1 MTSLRVFIAD
11 DEAPARLRLRALL
24 SDIDSDMPNRVVG
37 EAATGLEA
45 LERIQALAP
54 EDAPDVALVD
64 IRMPGMDGVELASHL
79 ERLPAPPV
87 LVFCTAYDQY
97 AVRAF
102 ELNAVDYLLKPVR
115 AVRLLDALRRVAQ
128 KRAQPHELVQALL
141 PSCRQH
147 LSCSERGRI
156 LLLPVRDVLFLRAEL
171 KYVTARTVEREYLLE
186 EPLAALEQE
195 FAQRFVRIHRSC
207 LVAREAVAGF
217 EQIRGDGADVHWA
230 VVLSGID
237 ERLPVSRRQW
247 AQIRSE
253 FSGEARTERD

>member
-1 MTSLRVFIAD
+1 MSETMSELRIFIAD

-24 SDIDSDMPNRVVG
+24 SDIAADLPNRVVG
-37 EAATGLEA
+37 EATNGLEA
-45 LERIQALAP
+45 IERLSALLP
-54 EDAPDVALVD
+54 EDAADVALVD
-64 IRMPGMDGVELASHL
+64 IRMPGMDGIELAGHL
-79 ERLPAPPV
+79 GRLASPPA

-115 AVRLLDALRRVAQ
+115 AARLLDALRRVPGRTVPA
-128 KRAQPHELVQALL
+128 EVVQSLL
-141 PSCRQH
+141 PGGRQY

-156 LLLPVRDVLFLRAEL
+156 LLVPVRDLLYLRAEL
-171 KYVTARTVEREYLLE
+171 KYVTARTAEREYLLE

-207 LVAREAVAGF
+207 LVSRDAVVGF
-217 EQIRGDGADVHWA
+217 EQLRDGADGHWA
-230 VVLSGID
+230 VVLKGLD

-247 AQIRSE
+247 GLIRAE
-253 FSGEARTERD
+253 FAGQMR